1 MLQGKKA
8 EITEKAGFFP
18 EKMPDSEVK
27 IIHRFANRAP
37 TA

>member
-18 EKMPDSEVK
+18 RKMPDSKVK
-27 IIHRFANRAP
+27 IILKFANLAA